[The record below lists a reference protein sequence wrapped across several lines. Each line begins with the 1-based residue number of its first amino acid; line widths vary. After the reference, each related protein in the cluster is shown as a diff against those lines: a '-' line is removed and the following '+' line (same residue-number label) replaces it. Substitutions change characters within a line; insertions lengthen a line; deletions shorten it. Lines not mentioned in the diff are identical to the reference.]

1 MRDSGFTAQGVRA
14 EIKRTAVFFANSRL
28 RVVEMGGGGWK
39 RAVLDSN
46 KERFVQKKGFL
57 YIKRRLLRTVKSCSN
72 SGVLV
77 VKTRDF

>member
-1 MRDSGFTAQGVRA
+1 MGCGGQ
-14 EIKRTAVFFANSRL
+14 KRIALDRNK
-28 RVVEMGGGGWK
+28 K
-39 RAVLDSN
+39 RY
-46 KERFVQKKGFL
+46 VQKKGFL